1 MFERPEG
8 IENCRIWMDGCF
20 DFVHHGHAGAM
31 LQARQLGKELYV
43 GIHSDED
50 ILKNKGPVVMTL
62 KERVKAVE
70 ACKWSTQPVPDA
82 PYVTDP
88 KVMDGYGCKYV
99 VHGDDITTDANGE
112 DCYQEVKD
120 LGKFVVVKRT
130 PNISTTDL
138 VGRMLLMSKD
148 HHFQPIRDID
158 NHSLL
163 DKKDNLDKF
172 AKYAT
177 DETGLKPGSGVYLN
191 IDTDKELHTLVEP
204 SKEILNKYK
213 SIAYVDGGFDL
224 FHPGHIEA
232 LRLVKQNA
240 LKDGCAI
247 IVGVHDDHTINNVK
261 GLNYPIMNIF
271 ERALCILQ
279 CAYVDGIVLGAP
291 FSPTSQFLSKLPGT
305 VAAVYHGPTQVEEEP
320 YAEAKQNGLFKEIGP
335 HEFANINTE
344 FIVHRVLNN
353 KEAYEARQKAKGWKA
368 DHEAQLRVQEQS
380 RHKSS

>member
-1 MFERPEG
+1 
-8 IENCRIWMDGCF
+8 
-20 DFVHHGHAGAM
+20 M

-43 GIHSDED
+43 GVHSDED

-70 ACKWSTQPVPDA
+70 ACKWSTQPVPNA

-88 KVMDGYGCKYV
+88 KVMDEYGCKYV

-130 PNISTTDL
+130 PNILTTDL

-148 HHFQPIRDID
+148 HHYQPIRNID

-204 SKEILNKYK
+204 SKGTLKKYT

-240 LKDGCAI
+240 LRDGCAV
-247 IVGVHDDHTINNVK
+247 IVGVHDDHTINEVK

-291 FSPTSQFLSKLPGT
+291 FSATSQFLSKLPGT

-368 DHEAQLRVQEQS
+368 DHEAQLRLQEQS

>member
-1 MFERPEG
+1 
-8 IENCRIWMDGCF
+8 
-20 DFVHHGHAGAM
+20 M

-70 ACKWSTQPVPDA
+70 ACKWSTVPVPNA

-88 KVMDGYGCKYV
+88 QVMDDYGCKYV

-130 PNISTTDL
+130 ANILTTDL

-148 HHFQPIRDID
+148 HHFQSIRDV
-158 NHSLL
+158 NSHPLL
-163 DKKDNLDKF
+163 EKKDYLDKF

-191 IDTDKELHTLVEP
+191 VDTDKDLHVLVEP
-204 SKEILNKYK
+204 SREKAATYK

-232 LRLVKQNA
+232 LRLVKEDA
-240 LKDGCAI
+240 RKMGAAVV
-247 IVGVHDDHTINNVK
+247 VGVHDDHTVNDVK
-261 GLNYPIMNIF
+261 GLNYPIMNLL

-279 CAYVDGIVLGAP
+279 CRYVDGIVLGSP
-291 FSPTSQFLSKLPGT
+291 FTPTTQFLAKMPGP
-305 VAAVYHGPTQVEEEP
+305 VNAVYHGPTPVEAGA
-320 YAEAKQNGLFKEIGP
+320 YADARIAGLFRQIGP
-335 HEFANINTE
+335 HDFANVNTE
-344 FIVHRVLNN
+344 LIVRRVLTN
-353 KEAYEARQKAKGWKA
+353 KDAYEARQRAKGWKA
-368 DHEAQLRVQEQS
+368 DHEANLKLQELS
-380 RHKSS
+380 RS